1 MSKRSEAFF
10 EYKCEKQKDR
20 IKQLERECA
29 DLQVKN
35 QELAERCKKLA
46 SRTPEWLLKVLDQE
60 GKHHLGEQ
68 VKLRQLDMELFGG
81 CNYSCSMCPQGSEKG
96 REPEI

>member
-46 SRTPEWLLKVLDQE
+46 SRTPEWPK
-60 GKHHLGEQ
+60 GFRPRRKT
-68 VKLRQLDMELFGG
+68 LFRKPKDTA
-81 CNYSCSMCPQGSEKG
+81 ST
-96 REPEI
+96 

>member
-29 DLQVKN
+29 DLQVRIKN
-35 QELAERCKKLA
+35 LQRDVRNLHLEFLSNKGFRPRRK
-46 SRTPEWLLKVLDQE
+46 TPFRKRM
-60 GKHHLGEQ
+60 
-68 VKLRQLDMELFGG
+68 KLRQLDMEPLVV
-81 CNYSCSMCPQGSEKG
+81 QLLL
-96 REPEI
+96 

>member
-1 MSKRSEAFF
+1 MSKRREAFF

-35 QELAERCKKLA
+35 QELAERWKKLA
-46 SRTPEWLLKVLDQE
+46 SRTPEW
-60 GKHHLGEQ
+60 
-68 VKLRQLDMELFGG
+68 
-81 CNYSCSMCPQGSEKG
+81 PKG
-96 REPEI
+96 FRPRRKTPFRKPNETAST

>member
-1 MSKRSEAFF
+1 MKSKKMG

-46 SRTPEWLLKVLDQE
+46 SRTPEW
-60 GKHHLGEQ
+60 
-68 VKLRQLDMELFGG
+68 
-81 CNYSCSMCPQGSEKG
+81 PKG
-96 REPEI
+96 FRPRRKTPFRRPNETAST

>member
-10 EYKCEKQKDR
+10 EYKCSKQKDR

-46 SRTPEWLLKVLDQE
+46 SRVPEW
-60 GKHHLGEQ
+60 
-68 VKLRQLDMELFGG
+68 
-81 CNYSCSMCPQGSEKG
+81 PKG
-96 REPEI
+96 YRPTRRAFAERKSNNESQSS

>member
-35 QELAERCKKLA
+35 QELEERCKKLA
-46 SRTPEWLLKVLDQE
+46 SRTPEW
-60 GKHHLGEQ
+60 
-68 VKLRQLDMELFGG
+68 
-81 CNYSCSMCPQGSEKG
+81 PKG
-96 REPEI
+96 YRRRRKTPFRRPNETAST

>member
-1 MSKRSEAFF
+1 MKNRSEAFF
-10 EYKCEKQKDR
+10 EYKCSKQKDR

-46 SRTPEWLLKVLDQE
+46 SRVPEWPK
-60 GKHHLGEQ
+60 GFRPRRKTPF
-68 VKLRQLDMELFGG
+68 RRT
-81 CNYSCSMCPQGSEKG
+81 SETSST
-96 REPEI
+96 

>member
-46 SRTPEWLLKVLDQE
+46 SRTPDWPKV
-60 GKHHLGEQ
+60 
-68 VKLRQLDMELFGG
+68 F
-81 CNYSCSMCPQGSEKG
+81 
-96 REPEI
+96 

>member
-46 SRTPEWLLKVLDQE
+46 SRTPECPK
-60 GKHHLGEQ
+60 GFRPRRKHHLGEPN
-68 VKLRQLDMELFGG
+68 ET
-81 CNYSCSMCPQGSEKG
+81 SST
-96 REPEI
+96 